1 MTKEDKE
8 RIEKEAYEYDHGPDD
23 GTESP
28 YYFYGH
34 TAGYIDGATSE
45 NERLSAEIQELKDFV
60 RDVDRSLYHGPDLSD
75 PEIMQHYISV
85 FEIIKKDAKDLLGE

>member
-1 MTKEDKE
+1 MTKKEKE
-8 RIEKEAYEYDHGPDD
+8 RIEKEACEFIKSHCNEEITSVGQYHWTSYV
-23 GTESP
+23 
-28 YYFYGH
+28 
-34 TAGYIDGATSE
+34 AGATSE
-45 NERLSAEIQELKDFV
+45 NERLSAEIEELKEFV